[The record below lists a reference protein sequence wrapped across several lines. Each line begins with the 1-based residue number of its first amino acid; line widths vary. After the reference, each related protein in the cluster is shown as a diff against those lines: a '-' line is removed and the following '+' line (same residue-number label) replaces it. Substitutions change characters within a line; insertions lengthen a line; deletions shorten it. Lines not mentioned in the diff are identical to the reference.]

1 MLIVY
6 KMAKPNAFQIF
17 FLFFLL
23 VAFVAGVYVHS
34 TMDLKY
40 MIAKSEGFVVEGLTD
55 APAPPAS
62 APVPEGCP
70 DLLIQRGSGL
80 FLYYSKQPA
89 VDGKNPLIFKSLEE
103 YGNYMKGQPACPI
116 LFLQQENNAQGNDVY
131 RVRPSPF
138 NPFAGMPANSALL
151 KPYDGAVIQV
161 VDASR
166 ENGYNQGMYPGF
178 DPQGLY
184 VGRTTN
190 VDVVHQSTET
200 EAILSDNPMDSNW
213 GGVLFTQG
221 QLESGKY
228 EENEVVKPVFP
239 QVRNRIPAFQ

>member
-1 MLIVY
+1 
-6 KMAKPNAFQIF
+6 
-17 FLFFLL
+17 
-23 VAFVAGVYVHS
+23 
-34 TMDLKY
+34 
-40 MIAKSEGFVVEGLTD
+40 
-55 APAPPAS
+55 
-62 APVPEGCP
+62 
-70 DLLIQRGSGL
+70 
-80 FLYYSKQPA
+80 
-89 VDGKNPLIFKSLEE
+89 
-103 YGNYMKGQPACPI
+103 
-116 LFLQQENNAQGNDVY
+116 
-131 RVRPSPF
+131 
-138 NPFAGMPANSALL
+138 
-151 KPYDGAVIQV
+151 
-161 VDASR
+161 
-166 ENGYNQGMYPGF
+166 MYPGF